1 MSSLI
6 EDLGKPPQRADVVA
20 ESATLIDTQVKT
32 RGFFVRSA
40 YATIK
45 ALKTGLVPE
54 VVDSMLDQWLA
65 KLQPHY
71 DAWAA
76 SKPGT
81 FSDYL
86 IAHGDVVAEDLL
98 AVTDARAA
106 KTSKATAK
114 KLYGKLRSSAKE
126 NVVEA
131 LPELARMLERR
142 LVAASS
148 AA

>member
-6 EDLGKPPQRADVVA
+6 EDLGNPPQRSELVTEA
-20 ESATLIDTQVKT
+20 ATLIDAQVKT

-45 ALKTGLVPE
+45 ALKSGIVPE
-54 VVDSMLDQWLA
+54 VVDSMLDAWLA

-76 SKPGT
+76 TKPGT
-81 FSDYL
+81 FADYL
-86 IAHGDVVAEDLL
+86 VAHGDQVAEDLL

-106 KTSKATAK
+106 RTSKATAK
-114 KLYGKLRSSAKE
+114 KLYGKLRGSAKE
-126 NVVEA
+126 NVVES

-142 LVAASS
+142 LVASAS